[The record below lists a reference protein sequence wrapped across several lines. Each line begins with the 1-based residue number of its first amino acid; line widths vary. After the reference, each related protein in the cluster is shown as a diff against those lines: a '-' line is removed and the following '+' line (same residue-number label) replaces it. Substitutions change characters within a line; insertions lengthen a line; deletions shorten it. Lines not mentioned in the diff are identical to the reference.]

1 VKLRLLA
8 PAAAPLGIRD
18 LWFGLRGLFRPAA
31 AVAHV
36 QDELRQSLGVRH
48 VFLVSSGRAAL
59 TLILRALHRKV
70 RRRAVV
76 LPAYTCFSVPAA
88 VVKAGLDVV
97 LCDVD
102 PVTLDYDYS
111 KLERLVDE
119 VEPLCVIATHLFG
132 ATADVARIRAICGA
146 RNVFVV
152 DDAAQA
158 LGIVTSAGAAGTLGD
173 VGFYSFGRGK
183 AVTSVHGGAIVTH
196 SADIGRELASEYT
209 TVPESGVRRGITALL
224 EAVALW
230 GFLRPS
236 LYWLPA
242 SLPFIGLGETVYST
256 NFSIQRLSGAQAGLL
271 RRWQARLTQAN
282 SARESRVTALRDR
295 VAGIRIPAHAP
306 CIRLPL
312 VCASREER
320 DRLYAESRQQGLG
333 FSLMY
338 PTTVGQVPEMRRFAG
353 SQRFPGAER
362 LADCL
367 LTIPVHPLVSDQD
380 RVAIEG
386 LLSRVHLAEERS

>member
-18 LWFGLRGLFRPAA
+18 LWCGLVGLFRPAA
-31 AVAHV
+31 AVTHV
-36 QDELRQSLGVRH
+36 HDELRQSLGVRH

-59 TLILRALHRKV
+59 TLILRALHRTSP
-70 RRRAVV
+70 RRAVV

-88 VVKAGLDVV
+88 IVRAGLDVV

-111 KLERLVDE
+111 KLEVLVHDIQ
-119 VEPLCVIATHLFG
+119 PLCVVATHLFG
-132 ATADVARIRAICGA
+132 ATADVARVRAICSSRG
-146 RNVFVV
+146 VFVV

-196 SADIGRELASEYT
+196 SADIGRELTREYA
-209 TVPESGVRRGITALL
+209 TVPEAGARHGIAALV

-230 GFLRPS
+230 CFLRPS

-242 SLPFIGLGETVYST
+242 SLPFVGLGETVYSPE
-256 NFSIQRLSGAQAGLL
+256 FPIHRLSGPQAGLL
-271 RRWQARLTQAN
+271 KRWQARLTQAN
-282 SARESRVTALRDR
+282 LARATRVTALRDR
-295 VAGIRIPAHAP
+295 VAGIRLPAHAP

-312 VCASREER
+312 VCASRQER

-338 PTTVGQVPEMRRFAG
+338 PTTVAQVPELRRFAG
-353 SQRFPGAER
+353 EQHFPGAER

-367 LTIPVHPLVSDQD
+367 LTIPVHPLVSEQD